1 MDSPPSAAPGSPPG
15 ASPAAPA
22 EAQAPAELASRL
34 PSGAIRR
41 WRLVLTGCIGLI
53 VLSALAWRAIPR
65 LEDPR
70 VDPPEAQVI
79 LAYPGAAPEDVES
92 QVIKVVEERLYSLE
106 GVESVESSA
115 LPNLARFHLK
125 FEEGTL
131 MDVATERIRGRLL
144 GQKKELPAQVK
155 DPEIYKVTTAGVVR
169 MIVAVTGYRSDDVLT
184 RAARRLKDNLAAV
197 PGVSSISLVGAR
209 QRAVR
214 VRLDPHRLARHG
226 LSVDQVVRR
235 IQEANVRIPAGE
247 LTVASLVMRLQI
259 AQEFDAASSLAEVP
273 LLAATHSDQSSQTVY
288 LRDVAEISDSALGL
302 KQRFL
307 YEGQP
312 AVAMNLY
319 FQTSQDAEAVSRRI
333 HRQLEQER
341 RTLPPG
347 TRIVV
352 AHDQGRWISRSISN
366 LEESLAEGVA
376 LVMLIITLGVGWR
389 CALVVAGVLPL
400 AVGGA
405 ILGLYL
411 GGFALEQV
419 SIGGLIVALGL
430 LVDDAVVVTES
441 IQLMRDK
448 GLSAVRAAVLGTSRV
463 FWANNATTAVA
474 CATFL
479 PLFFMGGS
487 TGAFIRGLPTAVVL
501 SLVISLLVSQMLT
514 PFFATLLLRSNAS
527 VRPIAD
533 SEPFDRQ
540 QDFAALA
547 HEERNPVLR
556 YLREAYSRRIGW
568 VVENP
573 LTVIILASLLLL
585 GSVLVLP
592 RIGFQFF
599 PKADRPLLFV
609 SLQLHDGAALEAT
622 QEKLAQAV
630 ALLHKDPATKSISAT
645 LGLGYPSIFL
655 GRTNRRQDP
664 SVADILLSL
673 RPDADTTQ
681 VATRLRRALAGL
693 SGVLVNIEELYFGP
707 PLAHPIIINL
717 FGDDYARL
725 RRYAEEVETQLQAV
739 PGTLNVTDNLAHSVP
754 LAHIRLDTDRALRLG
769 LAPSRVGDAL
779 RMLYGED
786 KITEFRQDDELVQVT
801 LDVPPAPA
809 APLQQVEETPIR
821 GAAGALVPLRD
832 VSQIELRYGAAE
844 LRRRNTRRMVE
855 ITSDV
860 DGKVLPAS
868 VIARLDPFLRHKSWE
883 AGYGFSYAGA
893 QKETTQSFQNLG
905 LAALGAILLVFLLLL
920 LLFDSWLLSVVIVA
934 ALPYALIG
942 AFSGLFA
949 TGNPFGFMAFL
960 GLIALIGVYV
970 NHKIYFVDRMHE
982 LMGRGQ
988 DLMTAIRNAG
998 RDRLRPVVL
1007 TALTAVLG
1015 LFPLTLGGGVLWSAF
1030 GWVNICG
1037 LLASIPL
1044 SLILLPAFVSLGY
1057 RSRRRPA

>member
-1 MDSPPSAAPGSPPG
+1 MDSSPAATPGSPLG
-15 ASPAAPA
+15 APPVGTA
-22 EAQAPAELASRL
+22 EVQAPADFASAL
-34 PSGAIRR
+34 PAGAIGR

-53 VLSALAWRAIPR
+53 ILSVLAFRVIPR

-106 GVESVESSA
+106 GVEAVESSA
-115 LPNLARFHLK
+115 LPNQARFHLK

-131 MDVATERIRGRLL
+131 MDVAIERIRGRLL
-144 GQKKELPAQVK
+144 GQKKDLPAQVK
-155 DPEIYKVTTAGVVR
+155 DPEIYKVSTAGVVR
-169 MIVAVTGYRSDDVLT
+169 MIVAVTGYRADDVLT
-184 RAARRLKDNLAAV
+184 RAAQRLKDNLATL
-197 PGVSSISLVGAR
+197 PGVSSINLVGAR

-214 VRLDPHRLARHG
+214 VRLDPHRLGRHG

-235 IQEANVRIPAGE
+235 IQEANARIPAGE
-247 LTVASLVMRLQI
+247 LKVASLVMRLQL
-259 AQEFDAASSLAEVP
+259 AQEFAAASSLAEVP
-273 LLAATHSDQSSQTVY
+273 LLAATDAHQSSQTV
-288 LRDVAEISDSALGL
+288 LVRDVAELSDSALSV

-312 AVAMNLY
+312 AVAMNIY

-333 HRQLEQER
+333 HQRLEKER
-341 RTLPPG
+341 PSLPAG

-352 AHDQGRWISRSISN
+352 AHDQGRWIARSIAN
-366 LEESLAEGVA
+366 LEESLAEGVV

-411 GGFALEQV
+411 CGFALEQV

-448 GLSAVRAAVLGTSRV
+448 GLSAVRAAVLGTARV

-487 TGAFIRGLPTAVVL
+487 TGAFIKGLPTAVVL
-501 SLVISLLVSQMLT
+501 SLVISLLVSQLLT
-514 PFFATLLLRSNAS
+514 PFVATLLLRNSAG
-527 VRPIAD
+527 VRAIPD
-533 SEPFDRQ
+533 SDPFDRQ
-540 QDFAALA
+540 QDFAALE

-568 VVENP
+568 VVTNAGKVVS
-573 LTVIILASLLLL
+573 LCSLLLL
-585 GSVLVLP
+585 GTVLLLP

-609 SLQLHDGAALEAT
+609 SLQLHDGADLEAT
-622 QEKLAQAV
+622 QEKLAQAT
-630 ALLHKDPATKSISAT
+630 ALLQKDPAIESISAT
-645 LGLGYPSIFL
+645 LGVGYPSIFL
-655 GRTNRRQDP
+655 GRSNRRQDP
-664 SVADILLSL
+664 SLADILLAL
-673 RPDADTTQ
+673 RPDADTTG
-681 VATRLRRALAGL
+681 VATRLRQSLSVL
-693 SGVLVNIEELYFGP
+693 SGVLINVEELYFGP
-707 PLAHPIIINL
+707 PLAHPIIIQL
-717 FGDDYARL
+717 YGDDYQRL
-725 RRYAEEVETQLQAV
+725 RLYAEEVEAELKAQ

-754 LAHIRLDTDRALRLG
+754 LAHISLDTDRALRLG
-769 LAPSRVGDAL
+769 LGPVRIGDAL
-779 RMLYGED
+779 RTLYGED

-801 LDVPPAPA
+801 LDVPPDPA
-809 APLQQVEETPIR
+809 APLQQVEQTPIR
-821 GAAGALVPLRD
+821 SASGALVPLRD
-832 VSQIELRYGAAE
+832 VGQLELRYGAAE

-868 VIARLDPFLRHKSWE
+868 VIAKLDPFLRHKAWE
-883 AGYGFSYAGA
+883 PGYGYSYAGA
-893 QKETTQSFQNLG
+893 QKETSQSFQNLA

-920 LLFDSWLLSVVIVA
+920 LLFDSWLLPVMIVA

-949 TGNPFGFMAFL
+949 TDNPFGFMAFL

-988 DLMTAIRNAG
+988 DLLTAIRNAG

-1044 SLILLPAFVSLGY
+1044 SLILLPAFVALGY
-1057 RSRRRPA
+1057 RNRPRPA